1 MRANWI
7 QSHLELYSCEQNFL
21 LSILTYIY
29 LYVYVYIY
37 IFNIY
42 TKELEKTYI
51 QYSFKIFELLILK
64 C

>member
-37 IFNIY
+37 LI
-42 TKELEKTYI
+42 EKTYI
-51 QYSFKIFELLILK
+51 QYNFKVFELLILK